1 MTRTITLEIQNE
13 YIIGDKVLI
22 GAAGSHNDV
31 VLRMEFSPMWD
42 GLTKTVQFG
51 DALGESSIETL
62 LTANLLEGSS
72 TMVYLVPVPS
82 GAKKYAGKMTLAVK
96 GAAVSGE
103 KETRAT
109 MAVYGTFT
117 VADSKW
123 DADAEEEQDIPAT
136 QAEQLQNQID
146 VVLDTIADAKT
157 AASTATTK
165 ADEAA
170 ASADEAAD
178 SASAAAKSAVSAE
191 EWAAQIVQTVGH
203 RKLTLSLP
211 AASWEGRASPYTQSV
226 TITGGTAATQVD
238 LQADAA
244 LLEQLSGFHVTA
256 LLVRNDNAA
265 FTAVAVGGKPTADL
279 TIQATAYDVEV
290 S

>member
-1 MTRTITLEIQNE
+1 MTRTIPLEIQNE

-191 EWAAQIVQTVGH
+191 EWAAQIAQTLGH

-211 AASWEGRASPYTQSV
+211 AASWEGSASPYTQSV

-256 LLVRNDNAA
+256 LLIRNDNAA